1 MNENGSESSSE
12 NFRSKLTEREKKKRE
27 ERLLYLF
34 CQDPRLKLLIKRA
47 EKKITKKKEKKA
59 EVQEE

>member
-12 NFRSKLTEREKKKRE
+12 NFTSKLTEREKKKRE

-47 EKKITKKKEKKA
+47 EKKITKKKETNLKK
-59 EVQEE
+59 EE

>member
-1 MNENGSESSSE
+1 MNENGSESSSQ
-12 NFRSKLTEREKKKRE
+12 NFTSKLTEREKKKRE

-47 EKKITKKKEKKA
+47 EKKITKKKETNLKK
-59 EVQEE
+59 EE

>member
-1 MNENGSESSSE
+1 MNENESESSSQ

-34 CQDPRLKLLIKRA
+34 RQDPRLKLLIKRA
-47 EKKITKKKEKKA
+47 EKKMTKKKETNLKK
-59 EVQEE
+59 EE

>member
-12 NFRSKLTEREKKKRE
+12 NFTSKLTESEKKKRE

-47 EKKITKKKEKKA
+47 EKKIKKKKETNLKK
-59 EVQEE
+59 EE

>member
-12 NFRSKLTEREKKKRE
+12 NFRTKLTEREKKKRE